1 VIEIKNIEAGL
12 CFCTLINTD
21 SIEITMLQK
30 IYALHVQVI
39 FNIMQTLHSVR
50 FICLSTHIIYFS
62 ICHMQHYP
70 DDAELLNRS
79 IKHFGWMKKLFGPVP
94 GGFYRPNTYTEAIR
108 ETGYDK
114 YDSDDFM
121 PASQTQG

>member
-1 VIEIKNIEAGL
+1 
-12 CFCTLINTD
+12 
-21 SIEITMLQK
+21 
-30 IYALHVQVI
+30 
-39 FNIMQTLHSVR
+39 
-50 FICLSTHIIYFS
+50 
-62 ICHMQHYP
+62 MQHYP